1 MQKVVFDE
9 PYKFV
14 SPYRGTSV
22 SWAIGKL
29 VPRLL
34 RKKYGIESWKTS
46 GLDLLR
52 ESLKAKYGV
61 ILCPNHSR
69 NSDPML
75 SGVIVTDTPAH
86 AYAMASW
93 HVFKQSWL
101 ETMVCRGIGGFSI
114 YREGL
119 DRKALDL
126 AVEVVSTA
134 ERPLLVFP
142 EGVISAANDR
152 LMPLMDGV
160 SFVANMAAKRRAKLQ
175 PDSKVVIHPVAY
187 KYEHRSDPET
197 TLSPVLSHLEQQ
209 LFWRQHPH
217 QPVRE
222 RIDRLREAM
231 QSLREIQAFGFAKT
245 GNVEDRIAELA
256 NHILQ
261 QHEQEWLGKTRTGD
275 VIVRVKDIRIAVI
288 TDMAQNKLD
297 DVEKQRRW
305 RVLTDAYYAQSMSLH
320 VPGYLDKDQAGDRYN
335 HRLFETVERMEE
347 ELTDKVTLYHDMH
360 VNLTV
365 GEPIEVDATAKK
377 PRGSNPLMEE
387 LRRRMLKLLDIEDL
401 WPPEPVVNLA

>member
-22 SWAIGKL
+22 SWAIGKF

-34 RKKYGIESWKTS
+34 RTKYGVDSWKTI

-52 ESLKAKYGV
+52 ESLAAKHGV

-69 NSDPML
+69 ASDPML
-75 SGVIVTDTPAH
+75 SGVIVTETPAH

-93 HVFKQSWL
+93 HVFKQNWL
-101 ETMVCRGIGGFSI
+101 ETLICRGIGGFSI

-134 ERPLLVFP
+134 ERPLLIFP
-142 EGVISAANDR
+142 EGVISASNDR

-160 SFVANMAAKRRAKLQ
+160 SFIANMAAKKRAKIQ

-187 KYEHRSDPET
+187 KYEHRSDPKKS
-197 TLSPVLSHLEQQ
+197 LAPVLSRLEQR
-209 LFWRQHPH
+209 LFWQDYN
-217 QPVRE
+217 QSPVRE
-222 RIDRLREAM
+222 RVDRLREAM
-231 QSLREIQAFGFAKT
+231 QCLRETQVLGFSRT
-245 GNVEDRIAELA
+245 GNIEERIAELVD
-256 NHILQ
+256 HILKK
-261 QHEQEWLGKTRTGD
+261 HEQEWLGKIRSGD

-288 TDMAQNKLD
+288 TDMVKGGLD
-297 DVEKQRRW
+297 EAERQRRW
-305 RVLTDAYYAQSMSLH
+305 RVLTDVYYAQSMSLH
-320 VPGYLDKDQAGDRYN
+320 VLGYIDQNAAGDRYD
-335 HRLFETVERMEE
+335 HRLFETVERIEE
-347 ELTDKVTLYHDMH
+347 ELTDQVTLYNDMH
-360 VNLTV
+360 VDITV
-365 GEPIEVDATAKK
+365 GEPIEVDPTARK
-377 PRGSNPLMEE
+377 PRGTNPLMEE
-387 LRRRMLKLLDIEDL
+387 LRRRMLQLLNIEDH
-401 WPPEPVVNLA
+401 WPPEPVV

>member
-34 RKKYGIESWKTS
+34 RTKYGIESWQTR

-69 NSDPML
+69 ASDPML
-75 SGVIVTDTPAH
+75 SGVIVTETPAH

-93 HVFKQSWL
+93 HVFKQHWL
-101 ETMVCRGIGGFSI
+101 ETLVCRGIGGFSI

-134 ERPLLVFP
+134 ERPLLIFP

-160 SFVANMAAKRRAKLQ
+160 SFVASTAAKRRAKIQ
-175 PDSKVVIHPVAY
+175 PDSKVVVHPVAY
-187 KYEHRSDPET
+187 KYEHRSDPEAS
-197 TLSPVLSHLEQQ
+197 LSPVLSHLEQQ
-209 LFWRQHPH
+209 LFWQSNEH

-231 QSLREIQAFGFAKT
+231 QSMREVQVLGYAKT
-245 GNVEDRIAELA
+245 GDVEERIAELA

-261 QHEQEWLGKTRTGD
+261 KHEQEWLGKTRTGD
-275 VIVRVKDIRIAVI
+275 IIVRVKDIRIAVI
-288 TDMAQNKLD
+288 TEMAKSQLN
-297 DVEKQRRW
+297 EAERQRRW
-305 RVLTDAYYAQSMSLH
+305 RVLTDVYYAQSMSLN
-320 VPGYLDKDQAGDRYN
+320 VAGYLDKAAAGDRYN

-360 VNLTV
+360 VTLTV
-365 GEPIEVDATAKK
+365 GEPIEVDPTAKK

-387 LRRRMLKLLDIEDL
+387 LRRRMLMLLDIEDT
-401 WPPEPVVNLA
+401 WPPEPVVSQA

>member
-1 MQKVVFDE
+1 MQNVVFDE
-9 PYKFV
+9 PYEFV

-22 SWAIGKL
+22 SWAVGKF

-34 RKKYGIESWKTS
+34 RTKYGVMSWKTH

-52 ESLKAKYGV
+52 ESLKAKYGI

-69 NSDPML
+69 NSDPLL
-75 SGVIVTDTPAH
+75 SGVIVTETPAH

-93 HVFKQSWL
+93 HVFKQHWL
-101 ETMVCRGIGGFSI
+101 ETLVCRGIGGFSI

-134 ERPLLVFP
+134 ERPLLIFP

-160 SFVANMAAKRRAKLQ
+160 SFVANTAAKRRAKIQ

-187 KYEHRSDPET
+187 KYEHLSDPET
-197 TLSPVLSHLEQQ
+197 SLSPVLSRLEQQ
-209 LFWRQHPH
+209 LFWRDNKH

-222 RIDRLREAM
+222 RINLLREAM
-231 QSLREIQAFGFAKT
+231 QSLREIQVLGFAKT
-245 GNVEDRIAELA
+245 GNVEERIAELA

-261 QHEQEWLGKTRTGD
+261 KHEQEWLGKTRTGD
-275 VIVRVKDIRIAVI
+275 VIVRVKDIRIAVV
-288 TDMAQNKLD
+288 TEMAKSKLD
-297 DVEKQRRW
+297 EAERQRRW
-305 RVLTDAYYAQSMSLH
+305 RVLTDVYYVQCMSLH
-320 VPGYLDKDQAGDRYN
+320 VRGYLDEGAAGDRYH

-347 ELTDKVTLYHDMH
+347 ELTDKVTLYHDLH
-360 VNLTV
+360 VTLTV
-365 GEPIEVDATAKK
+365 GEPIEVDPTAKK

-387 LRRRMLKLLDIEDL
+387 LRRRMTKLLGIEDH
-401 WPPEPVVNLA
+401 WPPEPVVSQV